1 MAEVLLKRLNTRGI
15 PAIASINVQSDGAGV
30 TTVTFNE
37 HPFVQSRFAG
47 GFWIKIAQTVV
58 SGDDVVQFA
67 TSGISNSTVPLY
79 LASGTQATTAALVSN
94 GNAVHLCFYDSDN
107 GHLQLIA

>member
-1 MAEVLLKRLNTRGI
+1 MADVLLKRLNTRGI
-15 PAIASINVQSDGAGV
+15 PAIASTNVQIDGGTA
-30 TTVTFNE
+30 TVTFNS
-37 HPFVQSRFAG
+37 HPYIRDRFAG
-47 GFWIKIAQTVV
+47 GLWVKIAQTVA
-58 SGDDVVQFA
+58 SGTDVVQFT

-79 LASGTQATTAALVSN
+79 LQDGSQATTASLVSN